1 MNTPR
6 VIAMDGPAASG
17 KSSVA
22 REVAARLGWTFVNT
36 GNTYRAATW
45 VVLRSGTDPDDPEAV
60 LNAVSAADI
69 TCVIERGRSVVRV
82 GGREVEDELNSEA
95 VNRAVSLVARV
106 PQVREKLVAM
116 QRA

>member
-1 MNTPR
+1 MSTPQ

-22 REVAARLGWTFVNT
+22 REVASRLGWTFVNT

-45 VVLRSGTDPDDPEAV
+45 AVLQSGADPDDSEAV
-60 LNAVSAADI
+60 RSAVSGADI
-69 TCVIERGRSVVRV
+69 TCVIENGRSVVRV
-82 GGREVEDELNSEA
+82 GGREVEEELNTEA

-106 PQVREKLVAM
+106 PQVREK
-116 QRA
+116 